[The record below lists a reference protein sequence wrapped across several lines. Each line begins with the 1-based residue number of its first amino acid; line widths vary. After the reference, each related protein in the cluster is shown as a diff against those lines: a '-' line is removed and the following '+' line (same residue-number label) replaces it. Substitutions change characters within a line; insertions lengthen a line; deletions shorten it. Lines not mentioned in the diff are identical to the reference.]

1 MAEWVLS
8 TKNEIPFFKASLFA
22 GGLMLILLFIFLRY
36 TTLGIWSLILAPGI
50 AQNIYQNW
58 KWPYEVFS
66 EFKIKIRDIKR
77 VVLKT
82 RNTRF
87 KFVF

>member
-36 TTLGIWSLILAPGI
+36 TTLGIWSLILA
-50 AQNIYQNW
+50 
-58 KWPYEVFS
+58 
-66 EFKIKIRDIKR
+66 R
-77 VVLKT
+77 VSLKT
-82 RNTRF
+82 FIKTGNGL
-87 KFVF
+87 